1 MKSIGGIKAI
11 QKINTEKSKTLY
23 GEIDSNRL
31 FKGTVETAEDRSDM
45 NVCFVMNDA
54 SLEESFLQ
62 FTKEQGIVG
71 IKGHRLVGGFRAS
84 LYNALPISSV
94 QVLKQAMHE
103 FALQYA

>member
-1 MKSIGGIKAI
+1 
-11 QKINTEKSKTLY
+11 
-23 GEIDSNRL
+23 
-31 FKGTVETAEDRSDM
+31 
-45 NVCFVMNDA
+45 MNDT

-94 QVLKQAMHE
+94 EILVQLMKE
-103 FALQYA
+103 FALQNA